1 MIDRTHALPVTR
13 QAEALGISRGAVY
26 YVPRPMSAFDL
37 ALLRAIDALHL
48 DFPFAGA
55 RMLRR
60 LLRAEFP
67 GVGRRRIG
75 TLMQHMGIAAICPQP
90 GTSRRH
96 RAHPVFPYLLRHR
109 SITQPN
115 DVWAMDITYIP
126 MAHGFVYLAA
136 VMDWASRRVLSW
148 RVSVTLDSTCC
159 IAALEE
165 AIARYGCPTIMNTD
179 QGSQFTSAAFTGV
192 LLDHGIRIS
201 MDGRGCWRDNI
212 FVERLWRS
220 LKYEEVY
227 LHGYDSVSAA
237 TAGIARYIT
246 LYNSRRPHS
255 SLTDRT
261 PDDVYF
267 ASFPLTAAA

>member
-1 MIDRTHALPVTR
+1 MIDRSHALSVTR
-13 QAEALGISRGAVY
+13 QAVALGLSRGAVY
-26 YVPRPMSAFDL
+26 YVPRAMSEWDL
-37 ALLRAIDALHL
+37 ALMRAIDALHL

-75 TLMQHMGIAAICPQP
+75 TLMQHMGIAAVCPQP

-136 VMDWASRRVLSW
+136 VMDWASRRVLTW
-148 RVSVTLDSTCC
+148 RVSITLDSAFC
-159 IAALEE
+159 IAAVEE
-165 AIARYGCPTIMNTD
+165 AIARHGAPAIMNTD
-179 QGSQFTSAAFTGV
+179 QGSQFTSAAFTGMLV
-192 LLDHGIRIS
+192 DHGIRIS
-201 MDGRGCWRDNI
+201 MDGRGCWRDNV

-237 TAGIARYIT
+237 TTGIARYLT
-246 LYNSRRPHS
+246 LYNTRRPHS
-255 SLTDRT
+255 SLSDRT
-261 PDDVYF
+261 PDEMYF
-267 ASFPLTAAA
+267 SARSLPAAA

>member
-1 MIDRTHALPVTR
+1 MIDRSHALSVTR
-13 QAEALGISRGAVY
+13 QAVALGLSRGAVY
-26 YVPRPMSAFDL
+26 YVPRAMSEWDL
-37 ALLRAIDALHL
+37 ALMRAIDALHL

-75 TLMQHMGIAAICPQP
+75 TLMQHMGIAAVCPQP

-136 VMDWASRRVLSW
+136 VMDWASRRVLTW
-148 RVSVTLDSTCC
+148 RVSITLNSAFC
-159 IAALEE
+159 IAAVEE
-165 AIARYGCPTIMNTD
+165 AIARHGAPAIMNTD
-179 QGSQFTSAAFTGV
+179 QGSQFTSAAFTGMLV
-192 LLDHGIRIS
+192 DHGIRIS
-201 MDGRGCWRDNI
+201 MDGRGCWRDNV

-237 TAGIARYIT
+237 TTGIARYLT
-246 LYNSRRPHS
+246 LYNTRRPHS
-255 SLTDRT
+255 SLSDRT
-261 PDDVYF
+261 PDEMYF
-267 ASFPLTAAA
+267 SARSLPAAA